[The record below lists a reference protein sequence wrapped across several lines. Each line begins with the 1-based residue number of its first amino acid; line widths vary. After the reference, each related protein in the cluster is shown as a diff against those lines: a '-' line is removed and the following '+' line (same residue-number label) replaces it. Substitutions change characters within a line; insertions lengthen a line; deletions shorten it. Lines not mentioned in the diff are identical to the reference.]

1 MSQTNPFT
9 ALLAAQPFVLLDGAM
24 ATELEARGCDLA
36 DSLWSAKVL
45 LENPQLIRDVHLDYF
60 RAGAQV
66 AITAS
71 YQATPAGFAARGLD
85 EAQSRALIGKSVE
98 LARKAREAYLAENPQ
113 AGTLLV
119 AGSVGP
125 YGAFLADGSE
135 YRGDYQRSAA
145 EFQAFHRP
153 RVEALLDA
161 GADLL
166 ACETLPSFAEIQ
178 ALAALLQEYPR
189 ARAWYSFTLRDAE
202 HLSDG
207 TPLREVMAALA
218 DNPQVVAVGINCIA
232 LENTPAALAHLH
244 SLTALPLVVYPNSGD
259 VQIGNIGSSPLAVAA
274 SQQVPIEVFLL
285 ASKLGNSE
293 ALVVKK
299 SITKPEDL
307 IGKRIAVPFIST
319 THYSLLSA
327 LKHWGIKPGQV
338 QIINLQP
345 PAIIAAWQRGDID
358 GAYVW
363 APAVNELEKEGKVLT
378 DSSQVGE
385 WGAPTLDVWVV
396 RKDFAEQHPEIVKA
410 FAKSAIDA
418 QQPYIANPEA
428 WLKQPDNISKLARLS
443 GVPEADVPG
452 LVKGNTYLTAAEQ
465 AQALNGPVN
474 QAIVDTA
481 RFLKE
486 QGKVPAAGTDY
497 RQYVTDRFVK

>member
-145 EFQAFHRP
+145 EFRAFHRP

-166 ACETLPSFAEIQ
+166 ACETPS
-178 ALAALLQEYPR
+178 R
-189 ARAWYSFTLRDAE
+189 HSLRSVPWRPCCRSIPAPA
-202 HLSDG
+202 HG
-207 TPLREVMAALA
+207 TPSRCA
-218 DNPQVVAVGINCIA
+218 
-232 LENTPAALAHLH
+232 TP
-244 SLTALPLVVYPNSGD
+244 
-259 VQIGNIGSSPLAVAA
+259 
-274 SQQVPIEVFLL
+274 
-285 ASKLGNSE
+285 
-293 ALVVKK
+293 
-299 SITKPEDL
+299 
-307 IGKRIAVPFIST
+307 
-319 THYSLLSA
+319 
-327 LKHWGIKPGQV
+327 
-338 QIINLQP
+338 
-345 PAIIAAWQRGDID
+345 
-358 GAYVW
+358 
-363 APAVNELEKEGKVLT
+363 
-378 DSSQVGE
+378 
-385 WGAPTLDVWVV
+385 
-396 RKDFAEQHPEIVKA
+396 
-410 FAKSAIDA
+410 
-418 QQPYIANPEA
+418 
-428 WLKQPDNISKLARLS
+428 NISA
-443 GVPEADVPG
+443 
-452 LVKGNTYLTAAEQ
+452 
-465 AQALNGPVN
+465 
-474 QAIVDTA
+474 TA
-481 RFLKE
+481 RRC
-486 QGKVPAAGTDY
+486 AGDG
-497 RQYVTDRFVK
+497 RHGG

>member
-9 ALLAAQPFVLLDGAM
+9 ALLAAQPYVLLDGAM

-85 EAQSRALIGKSVE
+85 DAQSRALIGKSVE

-145 EFQAFHRP
+145 EFQDFHRP

-178 ALAALLQEYPR
+178 ALTALLQDYPR

-244 SLTALPLVVYPNSGD
+244 SLTALPLVVYPNSGEHYD
-259 VQIGNIGSSPLAVAA
+259 AVSKTWHHHGEACATLADYLPQWLGRSCLAAAAAPRRRTSPRLTRSAEFCTGWRCAYPAYILRDPSPPPGGNPLPLTNR
-274 SQQVPIEVFLL
+274 SKTTILSRFCSKNDSLL
-285 ASKLGNSE
+285 A
-293 ALVVKK
+293 
-299 SITKPEDL
+299 
-307 IGKRIAVPFIST
+307 RIFNYFIS
-319 THYSLLSA
+319 LLM
-327 LKHWGIKPGQV
+327 
-338 QIINLQP
+338 
-345 PAIIAAWQRGDID
+345 
-358 GAYVW
+358 
-363 APAVNELEKEGKVLT
+363 
-378 DSSQVGE
+378 
-385 WGAPTLDVWVV
+385 
-396 RKDFAEQHPEIVKA
+396 PEI
-410 FAKSAIDA
+410 
-418 QQPYIANPEA
+418 
-428 WLKQPDNISKLARLS
+428 LHL
-443 GVPEADVPG
+443 
-452 LVKGNTYLTAAEQ
+452 
-465 AQALNGPVN
+465 
-474 QAIVDTA
+474 
-481 RFLKE
+481 
-486 QGKVPAAGTDY
+486 
-497 RQYVTDRFVK
+497 